1 MKSTLDTYLGWEQP
15 QHFAG
20 CKRPSWSVDFRTDEN
35 NLRALHGG
43 GRHSCANE
51 DCGHADRAPRL
62 TVRIVCLSC
71 QAAFVVDGE
80 DASVHW
86 GTPKLTTWG
95 YGLPPRRV
103 AGLLLWPAEPLYHF
117 GRLSTDEPYDM
128 VVTGLG
134 VKTVTEADVVGLIQ
148 QGRGSRGAVTWTAA
162 AVPSPDGEYG
172 AGQRI
177 RWSVV
182 STEDKPLRSVGAAAK
197 WVTAR
202 LAEHQAQG
210 GAA

>member
-1 MKSTLDTYLGWEQP
+1 VRSTLDTYLGWEQP
-15 QHFAG
+15 KHFEG
-20 CKRPSWSVDFRTDEN
+20 CKRPVWVIDFRTDED
-35 NLRALHGG
+35 NLRARHGG
-43 GRHSCANE
+43 CRHSCANE
-51 DCGHADRAPRL
+51 ECGHGDRAPRL
-62 TVRIVCLSC
+62 TVRIVCHSC
-71 QAAFVVDGE
+71 QATFVVDGE
-80 DASVHW
+80 DASGHW
-86 GTPKLTTWG
+86 GTAKVTTWG

-117 GRLSTDEPYDM
+117 GRLSTDEPFDM

-148 QGRGSRGAVTWTAA
+148 QGRGKRDAVTWTAA

-182 STEDKPLRSVGAAAK
+182 SLEDKPLRSVAAAAK
-197 WVTAR
+197 WVAAR
-202 LAEHQAQG
+202 VAEHQVQG